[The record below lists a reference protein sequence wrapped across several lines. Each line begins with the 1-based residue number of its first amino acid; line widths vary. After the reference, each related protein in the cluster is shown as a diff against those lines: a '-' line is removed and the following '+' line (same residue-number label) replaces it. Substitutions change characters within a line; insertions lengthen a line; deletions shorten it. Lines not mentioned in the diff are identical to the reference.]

1 MIYSAI
7 KSDWPNARPA
17 RGRHAKNPL
26 RPHNVNG
33 FAIPLFRFPI
43 DFLLPGGGLS
53 PVKHHQPARLFPHL
67 IPGELLQTL
76 RNGFFAVVQ
85 LDLDGVFVGAVA
97 YAQAHPVPV
106 GVLPQDVAPGVADA
120 L

>member
-1 MIYSAI
+1 M
-7 KSDWPNARPA
+7 PA
-17 RGRHAKNPL
+17 RFNITSLCPHHMD
-26 RPHNVNG
+26 RPP
-33 FAIPLFRFPI
+33 ALCFRLPI
-43 DFLLPGGGLS
+43 YPFLPVGLLS
-53 PVKHHQPARLFPHL
+53 PVKYHQPAHLFPHL
-67 IPGELLQTL
+67 IHIPGELLQSFGDGL
-76 RNGFFAVVQ
+76 GAVVQ